1 MSNSLTDRTF
11 GIEIECFL
19 NQDRESFVDDFNAL
33 SSDTRKNQSI
43 YYAPDSYGY
52 WRSDEWVL
60 GYDGTVRA
68 YGSNQSVGV
77 ELTSCPIKFSEL
89 DNIKPILNRLNSIG
103 ATVNKTCGFHCH
115 IDAKDL
121 SIKDVKKIMITYLI
135 YEEVIAFMHPYSRRW
150 NAGYA
155 ASTRGDI
162 NTSQIDDAFRNATT
176 NDLIKKI
183 RRARNWE
190 KLFLSCS
197 GYDPRYVKL
206 NIKGLYQYHMR
217 TGPSQGRTGTI
228 EFRQHSGT
236 VDQDKMIAWISFC
249 YQMVESARY
258 AKCDALQNDTHHVS
272 FARKKRRLFEKMRR
286 SLKKGFDSE
295 EEFLDSYL
303 FNRYSESRKFLIKRI
318 SWFMGPANRLTESE
332 RQLVNRTRLN
342 GGTDVQ

>member
-1 MSNSLTDRTF
+1 MSNSITDRTF

-19 NQDRESFVDDFNAL
+19 NQDRMTFVDNFNAM
-33 SSDTRKNQSI
+33 SSEARKNQTI
-43 YYAPDSYGY
+43 YFAPDSYGY
-52 WRSDEWVL
+52 WLRDKWVL
-60 GYDGTVRA
+60 GYDTTIRSHA
-68 YGSNQSVGV
+68 ENQRVSV

-89 DNIKPILNRLNSIG
+89 DSIKPIIKKLNDGG
-103 ATVNKTCGFHCH
+103 ATVNKSCGFHCH

-150 NAGYA
+150 NAGFA
-155 ASTRGDI
+155 ASTRSV
-162 NTSQIDDAFRNATT
+162 NTSEIDNAFRNATT

-190 KLFLSCS
+190 QLFLSCS

-206 NIKGLYQYHMR
+206 NIKGLYQYHTR
-217 TGPSQGRTGTI
+217 TGHSSGRTGTI
-228 EFRQHSGT
+228 EFRQHGGT
-236 VDQDKMIAWISFC
+236 VDQEKMIAWITFC

-258 AKCDALQNDTHHVS
+258 AKCDSLQNDTHHVP
-272 FARKKRRLFEKMRR
+272 FARKKRRLFDKIRKR
-286 SLKKGFDSE
+286 LSKGFDSE

-318 SWFMGPANRLTESE
+318 SWFMGPANRLTTSE
-332 RQLVNRTRLN
+332 QQLVNRTRLN
-342 GGTDVQ
+342 GGNNV